1 MREEGSVS
9 NDEMVLSFLRGEID
23 SPRWGPHYI
32 AVLSRMRSDR
42 LSLIDNADLNDANA
56 NRIRAR
62 VLGPVRGYG
71 HNELL
76 FRGFPTDTTWR
87 RVQLDPPDFHKL
99 NYLNC
104 SPFPELTDGTRAI
117 EVGARNYHRDGELAL
132 RVDNVVRAIEKGVSL
147 QELILVE
154 DADSL
159 VVLEGNTRAT
169 AYVKASTTSF
179 SALVGSSPT
188 MYTWKFI

>member
-9 NDEMVLSFLRGEID
+9 NDEMVLSFLRREIN

-42 LSLIDNADLNDANA
+42 LSLIDNADLNDADA

-132 RVDNVVRAIEKGVSL
+132 RVDNVVQAIEKGASL

>member
-42 LSLIDNADLNDANA
+42 LSLIDNADLNDADA

-132 RVDNVVRAIEKGVSL
+132 RVDNVVQAIEKGVSL

>member
-42 LSLIDNADLNDANA
+42 LSLIDNADLNDADA

-132 RVDNVVRAIEKGVSL
+132 RVDNVVQAIEKGVSL

-188 MYTWKFI
+188 MYTWEFI

>member
-1 MREEGSVS
+1 MRELGPAS
-9 NDEMVLSFLRGEID
+9 NDEMVLSFLRAEIE
-23 SPRWGPHYI
+23 SPQWGHRYTE
-32 AVLSRMRSDR
+32 VLNQMRADR

-56 NRIRAR
+56 NRIRAK

-71 HNELL
+71 RNAAL

-87 RVQLDPPDFHKL
+87 RVQLDPSDFQRL
-99 NYLNC
+99 NYLNYP
-104 SPFPELTDGTRAI
+104 PFPKLTDGTCSV
-117 EVGARNYHRDGELAL
+117 EVGARNYRHDGELAQ
-132 RVDNVVRAIEKGVSL
+132 RVDDVVQAIERGVSI

-154 DADSL
+154 DADWL

-169 AYVKASTTSF
+169 AYVKASTSSF

-188 MYTWKFI
+188 MYQWKFI

>member
-1 MREEGSVS
+1 
-9 NDEMVLSFLRGEID
+9 
-23 SPRWGPHYI
+23 
-32 AVLSRMRSDR
+32 MRSDR
-42 LSLIDNADLNDANA
+42 LSLIDNADLNDADA

-132 RVDNVVRAIEKGVSL
+132 RVDNVVQAIEKGVSL

>member
-9 NDEMVLSFLRGEID
+9 NDEMMLSFLRGEID

-32 AVLSRMRSDR
+32 SVLSRMRNDR
-42 LSLIDNADLNDANA
+42 LSLIDNADLNDADA

-132 RVDNVVRAIEKGVSL
+132 RVDNVVQAIEKGASL
-147 QELILVE
+147 EELILVE